1 MKKLL
6 FTAAL
11 FGTLAVASAQETNV
25 LNAIATNTMPRVSG
39 VPEGSW
45 TTMGAYDLRY
55 EGTKGSKYF
64 IDEWLNGEL
73 VFVKEG
79 IKAPKTVPLKYD
91 SNKKELLFKR
101 SVGDSIVVNPAQIT
115 GFVLNDTKRNA
126 SYPFVKFE
134 GLKTEGGTVPVA
146 YLMVLYKNKTS
157 LLKYVSKIMQKANY
171 SGVSNVD
178 RRYDEYLDN
187 SEYYIQKP
195 DGSLSRAKLK
205 KNSIVKAMSDKE
217 EQIEAFIKKEN
228 LTFKS
233 EYDLARVVDY
243 YNTL

>member
-1 MKKLL
+1 MKLL
-6 FTAAL
+6 SFAAAL
-11 FGTLAVASAQETNV
+11 SFSVTVALAQDTNV
-25 LNAIATNTMPRVSG
+25 LTAVATNNMPRTNG
-39 VPEGSW
+39 LPAGTL

-79 IKAPKTVPLKYD
+79 TKAPKTVPLKYD
-91 SNKKELLFKR
+91 SHNKELLFKR
-101 SVGDSIVVNPAQIT
+101 SVGDSIIVNPDQIT
-115 GFVLNDTKRNA
+115 GFIINDTKHNA
-126 SYPFVKFE
+126 SYPFVKFT

-157 LLKYVSKIMQKANY
+157 LLKYVSKMMQKANY

-178 RRYDEYLDN
+178 RRYDAYLDN
-187 SEYYIQKP
+187 SEYFIQKP

-205 KNSIVKAMSDKE
+205 KNSIVKALADKE

-228 LTFKS
+228 LDFKS

>member
-1 MKKLL
+1 MKLL
-6 FTAAL
+6 LFAVVLSFSITVAL
-11 FGTLAVASAQETNV
+11 AQDTNV
-25 LNAIATNTMPRVSG
+25 LTAVATNNMPRTNG
-39 VPEGSW
+39 LPAGTL

-64 IDEWLNGEL
+64 IDEWLSGEL
-73 VFVKEG
+73 IFVKEG
-79 IKAPKTVPLKYD
+79 TKAPKTIPLKYD
-91 SNKKELLFKR
+91 SHNKELLFKR
-101 SVGDSIVVNPAQIT
+101 SVGDSIIVNPDQIT
-115 GFVLNDTKRNA
+115 GFIINDKKLNA
-126 SYPFVKFE
+126 SYPFVKFT

-157 LLKYVSKIMQKANY
+157 LLKYVSKMMQKANY

-178 RRYDEYLDN
+178 RRYDAYVDN
-187 SEYYIQKP
+187 SEYFIQKP

-205 KNSIVKAMSDKE
+205 KNSVVKALADKE
-217 EQIEAFIKKEN
+217 EQIETFIKKEN
-228 LTFKS
+228 LTFKT

>member
-1 MKKLL
+1 MKKLSFAVVL
-6 FTAAL
+6 FCSITAAL
-11 FGTLAVASAQETNV
+11 AQETNV
-25 LNAIATNTMPRVSG
+25 INAIATNTMPRVSG
-39 VPEGSW
+39 TPSGTL

-64 IDEWLNGEL
+64 IDEWLSGEL

-79 IKAPKTVPLKYD
+79 TKAPKTVPLKYD
-91 SNKKELLFKR
+91 SNRKELLFKR

-115 GFVLNDTKRNA
+115 GFILNDIKHNV

-134 GLKTEGGTVPVA
+134 GLKTEGGTIPVA

-171 SGVSNVD
+171 SSVSNVD

-187 SEYYIQKP
+187 SEYFIQKP
-195 DGSLSRAKLK
+195 DGSLTRAKLK
-205 KNSIVKAMSDKE
+205 KNAVVKAMSDKE

-228 LTFKS
+228 LTFKT